1 MTQSKQVS
9 RKKTPGFLLTLLLI
23 VLSVATAGMY
33 VIQYG
38 NYAGM
43 MSWPAV
49 ALLAAGAVVA
59 ILFIL
64 IKRPA
69 WAYAPL
75 AIGASV
81 ALLMYIEAV
90 YGYVMVV
97 LIGIDLNE
105 VSQQFI
111 ICTALFVVT
120 FVLSLI
126 NIFVTQ
132 EKEVEAK

>member
-1 MTQSKQVS
+1 
-9 RKKTPGFLLTLLLI
+9 
-23 VLSVATAGMY
+23 
-33 VIQYG
+33 
-38 NYAGM
+38 
-43 MSWPAV
+43 
-49 ALLAAGAVVA
+49 
-59 ILFIL
+59 
-64 IKRPA
+64 
-69 WAYAPL
+69 
-75 AIGASV
+75 
-81 ALLMYIEAV
+81 MYIEAV